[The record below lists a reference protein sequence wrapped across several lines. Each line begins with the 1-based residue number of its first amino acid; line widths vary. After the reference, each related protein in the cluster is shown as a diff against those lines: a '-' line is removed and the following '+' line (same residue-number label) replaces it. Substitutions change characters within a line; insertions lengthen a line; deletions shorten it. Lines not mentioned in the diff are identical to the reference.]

1 MGKHTDKRVKPK
13 HSFHVFTPSLNAYI
27 VKQEEENS
35 TSESQGDSL
44 SSSSPNPI
52 TITTKYSHR
61 YINENMYHYE
71 FQTYIQAYP
80 YLRIFQ

>member
-1 MGKHTDKRVKPK
+1 MGKHRDKRVKPE
-13 HSFHVFTPSLNAYI
+13 HSFHVLTSLNAYI
-27 VKQEEENS
+27 VKQKEENS

-52 TITTKYSHR
+52 TITTKDSQR
-61 YINENMYHYE
+61 YINENMYYYE

-80 YLRIFQ
+80 